1 MFLVIDAII
10 GFMKYLEMK
19 IKIAPEGIEALLN
32 ELAIA
37 GIDDAVIENPVEI
50 AEMVAALGD
59 TEWYDAEQVSADSV
73 KSQSDNCAIIT
84 IYCSDD
90 EDGHKRGELVRS
102 IVEKA
107 DSPVAKPIL
116 VETWRDDSEWK
127 DAWKEYYHTARV
139 SERFIVK
146 PTWESR
152 PNDSESDKSQ
162 SLFVIEMDPGMAFG
176 TGTHETTS
184 LALRLMEKYIKPGD
198 SVLDVGTG
206 SGILAIA
213 AAKLGAKDILGI
225 DIDEDAVRVANENI
239 ANNITKDNTDFRIR
253 AIKGD
258 LTEGID
264 FEADVVAANLLA
276 DLVIRLTS
284 SVAKHM
290 KKDAIYISSG
300 ILVEKK
306 QQVEESLR
314 ENGFKLIESLVDGEW
329 CAIAACR

>member
-1 MFLVIDAII
+1 
-10 GFMKYLEMK
+10 MKYLEMK

-37 GIDDAVIENPVEI
+37 GIEDAVIDNPAEI
-50 AEMVAALGD
+50 AEMVATLGD
-59 TEWYDAEQVSADSV
+59 TEWYDAEQVSDDSV
-73 KSQSDNCAIIT
+73 KSQSDNCATIT

-107 DSPVAKPIL
+107 DSRVAKPIL

-146 PTWESR
+146 PTWESM
-152 PNDSESDKSQ
+152 PSDSESDKAQ

-213 AAKLGAKDILGI
+213 AAKLDATDILGI

-239 ANNITKDNTDFRIR
+239 ANNINQDNSDVCIR

-264 FEADVVAANLLA
+264 FKADVVAANLLA

-306 QQVEESLR
+306 QQVEECLLG
-314 ENGFKLIESLVDGEW
+314 NGFRIIESLVDGEW
-329 CAIAACR
+329 CAIAASC